1 MSTEQ
6 ERIQEQ
12 QKDPLIIAKERE
24 MAVKEG
30 DLQRKIEED
39 KSRLQLDAAKAAN
52 RDEIEKQRIKSQNEI
67 SGIKIGQQ
75 VASDLQDQETENKK
89 QEREDY
95 KLGLDIGMNL
105 TKDINKNE

>member
-1 MSTEQ
+1 
-6 ERIQEQ
+6 
-12 QKDPLIIAKERE
+12 

-39 KSRLQLDAAKAAN
+39 KARLQLDAAKAAN
-52 RDEIEKQRIKSQNEI
+52 RDEIEKERIKSQNELA
-67 SGIKIGQQ
+67 GMKIGQQ
-75 VASDLQDQETENKK
+75 IASDLQDNENENKK

-95 KLGLDIGMNL
+95 KLGLDIGMDL

>member
-1 MSTEQ
+1 
-6 ERIQEQ
+6 
-12 QKDPLIIAKERE
+12 